1 MQQLWSNKL
10 RSFLSLFGIAIGIW
24 CIVAVLAA
32 VDSLEFSLR
41 KGFERLGNDVLYVQ
55 KMPWNED
62 PQDNYWKYMR
72 RPNSSIS
79 DLKAIEA
86 SSMATSKACLSVF
99 VGGKSVKTE
108 RSYVENVFFI
118 GITFNY
124 TQVYTLNIQN
134 GRFFSFPEYNAS
146 APCVVL
152 GAVVAEG
159 LFNNINPVGRYI
171 WVDGRKMNV
180 VGVIKKSGK
189 DLFNPVNFDNA
200 ALIPYTTT
208 KSFLNIANSR
218 RGTILAVKAKKG
230 VNLAELKDDIR
241 GVLRAHRRTKPK
253 EDDSFSMNS
262 LSIIAGALDNIFK
275 ILNSVG
281 FIIGF
286 FSLIVGMFG
295 VANIMFV
302 SVKERTSIIG
312 IKKALGA
319 KRIFILTEFLAEA
332 VVLTFLGGCL
342 GLLMVWLV
350 SFVLTAVSGFE
361 IFLSTK
367 NLLLGLGFSTIT
379 GIIAGILPAWRAANL
394 DPVEAIRQ

>member
-1 MQQLWSNKL
+1 M
-10 RSFLSLFGIAIGIW
+10 
-24 CIVAVLAA
+24 
-32 VDSLEFSLR
+32 
-41 KGFERLGNDVLYVQ
+41 
-55 KMPWNED
+55 
-62 PQDNYWKYMR
+62 
-72 RPNSSIS
+72 
-79 DLKAIEA
+79 
-86 SSMATSKACLSVF
+86 SV
-99 VGGKSVKTE
+99 
-108 RSYVENVFFI
+108 I
-118 GITFNY
+118 
-124 TQVYTLNIQN
+124 
-134 GRFFSFPEYNAS
+134 
-146 APCVVL
+146 
-152 GAVVAEG
+152 
-159 LFNNINPVGRYI
+159 
-171 WVDGRKMNV
+171 
-180 VGVIKKSGK
+180 GVIKKSGK
-189 DLFNPVNFDNA
+189 DLFNPLNFDNA

-208 KSFLNIANSR
+208 KNFLNIANSR
-218 RGTILAVKAKKG
+218 RGTSLAVKAQKG

-262 LSIIAGALDNIFK
+262 LSVIAGALDNIFT

-342 GLLMVWLV
+342 GLLMVWLA
-350 SFVLTAVSGFE
+350 SFALTAVSGFE
-361 IFLSTK
+361 IFLSTQ